1 MAVTPGTPSS
11 AEAATD
17 NLLTGIQTPVK
28 DEQTLMTVSVLM
40 PTSDDTIVPLSG
52 CFSPAILRKMTKT
65 STAPPISIPHS
76 HPVKAHSGKE
86 AIVVL
91 AENPYYESLES
102 AMKIRK
108 YVKQRNVAQLPKT
121 VQDIIR
127 NYQDEANK
135 YEVDAAE
142 ELKKDFEESIDNYL
156 AHCKENGKE
165 PEKPFSGK
173 TVLRMP
179 SELHQQAAAKARSI
193 GISLNEFINRAIS
206 AAVL

>member
-76 HPVKAHSGKE
+76 HPVKAHSSVCFFKATPHKDRLSALH
-86 AIVVL
+86 AIFRQIFRHFRYNFLEIRQYSSVDFVNLTKNYARNLTHNLCVVL
-91 AENPYYESLES
+91 P
-102 AMKIRK
+102 
-108 YVKQRNVAQLPKT
+108 
-121 VQDIIR
+121 
-127 NYQDEANK
+127 
-135 YEVDAAE
+135 
-142 ELKKDFEESIDNYL
+142 
-156 AHCKENGKE
+156 
-165 PEKPFSGK
+165 
-173 TVLRMP
+173 
-179 SELHQQAAAKARSI
+179 
-193 GISLNEFINRAIS
+193 
-206 AAVL
+206 